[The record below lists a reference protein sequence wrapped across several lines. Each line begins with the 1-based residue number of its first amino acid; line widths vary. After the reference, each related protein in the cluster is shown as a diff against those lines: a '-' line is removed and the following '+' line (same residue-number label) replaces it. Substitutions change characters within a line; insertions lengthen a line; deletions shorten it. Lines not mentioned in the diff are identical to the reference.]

1 MSPPIFF
8 LVGDLSENL
17 LESLAPSANLI
28 CVDSIMWRAA
38 ERLRNGDIPGAIAE
52 LGFTGSA
59 DELAIHLRDSC
70 GELGESPTVEQCTE
84 LLRGCSDWFPEPAA
98 AILPGLLLRME
109 AHAVRPQVVTGVSPD
124 TAIAFR
130 GMICNTAVVEVRRR
144 HPWLWSRPQ
153 PRAVAGSFVVTL
165 KRARDP
171 RRLSD
176 QFWHRLRAEI
186 ELRGGMAWRRDTMSL
201 EEVLRGHRDATAG
214 TVAAAA
220 AVLAAVAP
228 RYNDADAPPHYDVLP
243 PGGAP
248 PPPVAAAAP
257 PSYDDATLPAVGI
270 CAPPVSTCTAAFA
283 RAGVAVPSEPPGYGA
298 LWSIVV

>member
-8 LVGDLSENL
+8 IVGDLSENL

-28 CVDSIMWRAA
+28 CVDSIMRRAA

-59 DELAIHLRDSC
+59 DELAVHLRDSC
-70 GELGESPTVEQCTE
+70 GELGEPPTVEQCTE

-130 GMICNTAVVEVRRR
+130 GMICNTAVVEVRRC
-144 HPWLWSRPQ
+144 HPWLWSRP
-153 PRAVAGSFVVTL
+153 RVAGSFMVTL

-171 RRLSD
+171 RQLSD

-186 ELRGGMAWRRDTMSL
+186 ERRGGMTWRRGTMTL
-201 EEVLRGHRDATAG
+201 EEVLRGHRVATTG

-228 RYNDADAPPHYDVLP
+228 RYDDADAPPRYDAPRYDAPRYDAGDAPPEYDV
-243 PGGAP
+243 
-248 PPPVAAAAP
+248 
-257 PSYDDATLPAVGI
+257 
-270 CAPPVSTCTAAFA
+270 
-283 RAGVAVPSEPPGYGA
+283 
-298 LWSIVV
+298 

>member
-8 LVGDLSENL
+8 IVGDLSEEL
-17 LESLAPSANLI
+17 LASLAPSANLI
-28 CVDSIMWRAA
+28 CVDSIMRRAA

-59 DELAIHLRDSC
+59 DELAVHLRDSC
-70 GELGESPTVEQCTE
+70 GELGEFPTVEQCTE

-144 HPWLWSRPQ
+144 HPWLWSRPRPQ
-153 PRAVAGSFVVTL
+153 AVAGSFVVTL

-171 RRLSD
+171 WRLSD
-176 QFWHRLRAEI
+176 QFWRKLRAEI
-186 ELRGGMAWRRDTMSL
+186 ERRGGMPPRRGTVSL
-201 EEVLRGHRDATAG
+201 AYVLSGHRVATEG

-228 RYNDADAPPHYDVLP
+228 RYNDADAPPHYDAGYDAP
-243 PGGAP
+243 RYDEGDAP
-248 PPPVAAAAP
+248 PE
-257 PSYDDATLPAVGI
+257 YDV
-270 CAPPVSTCTAAFA
+270 
-283 RAGVAVPSEPPGYGA
+283 
-298 LWSIVV
+298 